1 MSTVT
6 VEANQLVENFIA
18 REEHAAIPS
27 VESLNGLLFDL
38 STAYGVA
45 KELIPQISESD
56 LKEISYLYEQLGS
69 EEFCLRLE
77 LYRVDLLG
85 SPAPQVF
92 DFHRLIEYLK
102 KGI

>member
-1 MSTVT
+1 MNTAI
-6 VEANQLVENFIA
+6 VEAGQLVEDFIA
-18 REEHAAIPS
+18 REEQAVFPS
-27 VESLNGLLFDL
+27 AESLNGLLFDL
-38 STAYGVA
+38 SAVYGVA
-45 KELIPQISESD
+45 KDLIPKISESD
-56 LKEISYLYEQLGS
+56 LQEIAFLYEQLGS

-85 SPAPQVF
+85 SPAPQIF